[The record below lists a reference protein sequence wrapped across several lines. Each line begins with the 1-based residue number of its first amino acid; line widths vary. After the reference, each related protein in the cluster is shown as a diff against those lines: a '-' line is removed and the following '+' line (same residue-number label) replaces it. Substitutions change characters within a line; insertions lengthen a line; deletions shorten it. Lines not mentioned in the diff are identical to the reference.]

1 MVIEQTE
8 TVYWIIYT
16 TIRLA
21 TLLFYQETATLT
33 GYLTSLVSKSSTVS
47 KRLTVNLYT
56 DANDT
61 TTCVSVRYSSN
72 Y

>member
-1 MVIEQTE
+1 MSVASFTNIYSIQIHHRMPGMVIEQTE

-33 GYLTSLVSKSSTVS
+33 GYLTSLVSTE
-47 KRLTVNLYT
+47 
-56 DANDT
+56 
-61 TTCVSVRYSSN
+61 
-72 Y
+72 